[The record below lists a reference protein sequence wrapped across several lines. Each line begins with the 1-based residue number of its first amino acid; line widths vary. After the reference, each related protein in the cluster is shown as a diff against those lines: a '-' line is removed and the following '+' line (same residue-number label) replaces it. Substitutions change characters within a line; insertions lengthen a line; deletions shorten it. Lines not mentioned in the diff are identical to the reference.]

1 MDLHGLPE
9 LTFEESQEE
18 AQVWF
23 TSWSGKMSGMFS
35 PCMVCPHIGTI
46 RVVLHLERGV
56 YFQIARVYAKEMGSM
71 DT

>member
-18 AQVWF
+18 TQVCF

-35 PCMVCPHIGTI
+35 P
-46 RVVLHLERGV
+46 LL
-56 YFQIARVYAKEMGSM
+56 
-71 DT
+71 